1 MARLNLAMFAVL
13 LPLVLAFP
21 AAAQR
26 ELIPYSWETPEQTAR
41 RFLRLRQAE
50 RTLRDYY
57 GQFRESDL
65 AECRAQANGAFGR
78 MEARNAV
85 LHDCLEAKRLRR
97 QGR

>member
-1 MARLNLAMFAVL
+1 MRVVFALL
-13 LPLVLAFP
+13 LPLLIAPPV
-21 AAAQR
+21 AAQR

-50 RTLRDYY
+50 TTLRDYY
-57 GQFRESDL
+57 GQFRPSDL
-65 AECRAQANGAFGR
+65 AECRARGNGAFGT

>member
-1 MARLNLAMFAVL
+1 MRAVFTAL
-13 LPLVLAFP
+13 LTLVLALP
-21 AAAQR
+21 AVAQR

-50 RTLRDYY
+50 TTLRDYY
-57 GQFRESDL
+57 GQVGLPEL
-65 AECRAQANGAFGR
+65 AECRARGNAAFGT